1 MRHHRLLP
9 HTADTRLAIT
19 ADSLEELFKG
29 ALEGLSDIVKH
40 HVTKGPSDSSI
51 VTQVDISSND
61 TTALLIDFLNNLLT
75 KDVIEKVVFFDVVE
89 FDIKNTK
96 VIARVRGIAIDSF
109 DEDIKAVTYHGAQ
122 IQQDR
127 DGNYEVELVLDI

>member
-9 HTADTRLAIT
+9 HTADTRLQIT

-29 ALEGLSDIVKH
+29 ALEGLSEIVKRG
-40 HVTKGPSDSSI
+40 VTKRSSDSSL

-61 TTALLIDFLNNLLT
+61 TTALLVDFLNNLLT
-75 KDVIEKVVFFDVVE
+75 KDVIEKVVFFDIME
-89 FDIKNTK
+89 FDLKDTRA
-96 VIARVRGIAIDSF
+96 IARVRGTAADSF

-122 IQQDR
+122 IQQEK
-127 DGNYEVELVLDI
+127 DGNYKVELVCDV

>member
-9 HTADTRLAIT
+9 HTADTRLQIT

-29 ALEGLSDIVKH
+29 ALEGLSEIIKH
-40 HVTKGPSDSSI
+40 GVTKNSSDPSI

-61 TTALLIDFLNNLLT
+61 RTAMLIDFLNNLLT
-75 KDVIEKVVFFDVVE
+75 KDLIEKVVFFDIVE
-89 FDIKNTK
+89 LDLKNTR
-96 VIARVRGIAIDSF
+96 VIARVRGIAVDSF

-122 IQQDR
+122 IQQDK
-127 DGNYEVELVLDI
+127 DGNYEVELVCDV